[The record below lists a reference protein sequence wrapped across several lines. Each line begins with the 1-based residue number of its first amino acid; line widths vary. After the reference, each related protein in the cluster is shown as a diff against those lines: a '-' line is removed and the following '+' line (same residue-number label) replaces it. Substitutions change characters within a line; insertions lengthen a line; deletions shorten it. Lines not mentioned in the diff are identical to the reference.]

1 MVKVFHLL
9 LCRTALS
16 AIQALLLRGQ
26 CLAALALRIKNGSNG
41 SIQESTK
48 SSTMVADASARAH
61 PAMQEDPYLR
71 RVFERLAKDR
81 NGILRC
87 HATEVT
93 DLRAVSGTPQRRG
106 CAPLDY
112 EEFLRFYSDGDEE
125 LAEAFAVYD
134 LDGDGFITSEEL
146 KKVLVGMGFGYC
158 DNERFCQLI
167 IQSADANSDGKIDF
181 VEFCHMMSS
190 NDCSVRFEGREDSR
204 RSPCLSL
211 PRKMSL
217 SLWPNISTY

>member
-26 CLAALALRIKNGSNG
+26 CLAALALRIKNVSNA

-48 SSTMVADASARAH
+48 STTMENTEASARAH
-61 PAMQEDPYLR
+61 SAMQEDRYLR
-71 RVFERLAKDR
+71 RVFERLAKDG
-81 NGILRC
+81 NGIPRTEVLRC

-158 DNERFCQLI
+158 DNEHFCQLI
-167 IQSADANSDGKIDF
+167 VQSVDANSDGKIDF
-181 VEFCHMMSS
+181 AEFCDMMSS
-190 NDCSVRFEGREDSR
+190 NC
-204 RSPCLSL
+204 
-211 PRKMSL
+211 
-217 SLWPNISTY
+217 